1 MKLLVLA
8 IVSLQVDARKSY
20 QPNPSFLSGKM
31 RMSPIPSFNPKCSE
45 DDTDQGKRY
54 LRSMRI

>member
-31 RMSPIPSFNPKCSE
+31 RISPSFNPKCSE